1 MLRGKQTGT
10 LYGKDRAV
18 KQAHYSHRSKRFP
31 RTGCPDYGKRTP
43 LCNGKVYIADK
54 LFSAAAFTA
63 GACCIT
69 CITRKSFAVP
79 PTTVLS
85 AGTVGCAL
93 QADGQMLNIK
103 TSHVRLPD

>member
-43 LCNGKVYIADK
+43 LCNGKAYIADK
-54 LFSAAAFTA
+54 ILL
-63 GACCIT
+63 
-69 CITRKSFAVP
+69 RP
-79 PTTVLS
+79 
-85 AGTVGCAL
+85 
-93 QADGQMLNIK
+93 QADAQMLNIK

>member
-31 RTGCPDYGKRTP
+31 RTGCPDYGKRTL

-63 GACCIT
+63 GACCIA
-69 CITRKSFAVP
+69 RKSFAVSP
-79 PTTVLS
+79 AVVLS

-93 QADGQMLNIK
+93 QADAQMLNIK
-103 TSHVRLPD
+103 TSHGHLPD

>member
-1 MLRGKQTGT
+1 MLCGKNAGV

-31 RTGCPDYGKRTP
+31 RTGRPDYGKRTP
-43 LCNGKVYIADK
+43 LRNGKAYIADK
-54 LFSAAAFTA
+54 LFTA

-79 PTTVLS
+79 PATVLS

-93 QADGQMLNIK
+93 QADAQMLNIK